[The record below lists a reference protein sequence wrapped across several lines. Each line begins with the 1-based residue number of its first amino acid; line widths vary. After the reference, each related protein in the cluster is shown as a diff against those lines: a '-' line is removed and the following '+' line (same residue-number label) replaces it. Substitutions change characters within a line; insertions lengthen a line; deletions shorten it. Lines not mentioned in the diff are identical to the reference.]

1 MMIDTNSTN
10 TYKTKLLCLF
20 LVCITYCAVTSEASV
35 SDVLAEVYERRNY
48 DTLIDAINQHTLLSD
63 IVEEDAIS
71 EFFSSLSFFVFIDCI
86 VNYAFN

>member
-1 MMIDTNSTN
+1 MMIDTTTTTS
-10 TYKTKLLCLF
+10 YKTKLLCLF

-35 SDVLAEVYERRNY
+35 SDVLAQVYERRNY

-71 EFFSSLSFFVFIDCI
+71 EFSLHFIDCI
-86 VNYAFN
+86 VNYVFN